1 MGSFRRN
8 NSGKVLVDKHTRKQ
22 FCMRV
27 VYKLKAGYFFS
38 LCMNHD
44 ENCSWQLAMW

>member
-1 MGSFRRN
+1 MRSFRRN

-27 VYKLKAGYFFS
+27 VYIS
-38 LCMNHD
+38 LGTIEIPRED
-44 ENCSWQLAMW
+44 EDNAYATQI